1 MDNPFDDTAKSRYR
15 RYFEQRGIRAISQY
29 EVFALSRA
37 TDLVVECTE
46 EDVKGLEVYG
56 MALTIHEETW
66 PYIDEFFRNVP
77 DAMRKVPT
85 FQEALE
91 ASERRGAVHNQQ
103 QTLILILRHR
113 FGEIPDP
120 VVQLIEAT
128 DDLAQLAKWLEQAL
142 DVNSLGAMGFISN

>member
-1 MDNPFDDTAKSRYR
+1 MEWAIYAKLPQDANDADQWYNSNQHNPA
-15 RYFEQRGIRAISQY
+15 E
-29 EVFALSRA
+29 
-37 TDLVVECTE
+37 
-46 EDVKGLEVYG
+46 
-56 MALTIHEETW
+56 
-66 PYIDEFFRNVP
+66 DEFFRNVP

-113 FGEIPDP
+113 FGEVPDP